1 MRARAP
7 PRIPPDGWPTT
18 QPTTR
23 IGLESLAF
31 KATTDPI
38 HVLQENYG
46 IPRTDANTLLPDW
59 KQPSYY
65 TMANILSLQSV
76 VSGWSCK
83 RAYSLPCTSPGCP
96 AYCLEK
102 PFTTRSRQT
111 RSSPGQWL
119 PLSVSPGRAARP
131 SRSVI
136 GRAHQSYAMAVR

>member
-83 RAYSLPCTSPGCP
+83 RAYSLPCTLQDALFTAWRIRLRLFLIRHTHRPGNGFRN
-96 AYCLEK
+96 L
-102 PFTTRSRQT
+102 FRQ
-111 RSSPGQWL
+111 
-119 PLSVSPGRAARP
+119 VGRRDLADL
-131 SRSVI
+131 
-136 GRAHQSYAMAVR
+136 